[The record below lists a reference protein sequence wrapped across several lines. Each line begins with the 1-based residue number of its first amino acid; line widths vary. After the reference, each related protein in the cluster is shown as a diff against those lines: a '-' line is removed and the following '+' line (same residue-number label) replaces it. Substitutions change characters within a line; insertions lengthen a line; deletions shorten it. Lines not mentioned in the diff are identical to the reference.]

1 MTTNLID
8 IQNADVIMAT
18 SNMAENHPVGFQ
30 WVMKA
35 KERGAKLIHVDPRF
49 TRTSA
54 LADIHVPIRSGT
66 NIAFFGG
73 LISYAIQNNL
83 YFRDYVVTH
92 TNASFLIDPSFKT
105 ATDLGGLFTGLE
117 QTGKGGSDPH
127 VAQAYNR
134 STWRYQ
140 LDSEGNPRRDP
151 TLKDPTCVFQLLRR
165 HYSRYTPEMVE
176 RVCGIPKV
184 KFIEVAKLF
193 CGTSGPEKTGAV
205 TYALNLTQ
213 HTTGVQ
219 NIRALAMLQLILGN
233 VGRPGGGVVALR
245 GHANVQGA
253 TDLAVLYQD
262 LPGYLP
268 MPLRDAHPDL
278 KTYLERETPKSSF
291 WVNRPKFM
299 VSLLKA
305 WYGDAATREN
315 DFGYDWL
322 PKRATPDAYS
332 HQHIF
337 ADMHKGKI
345 KGFFAIGQ
353 NPAVGGPNAKLARA
367 ALAKLDW
374 LVVKDIFLTETAEFW
389 KAPASPPHRE
399 AADAKSIKTEVFFLP
414 AAPAAEKDGSLTNT
428 MRLIQWHEKAVTPPG
443 DATSDAEFIASL
455 ARRLQRMY
463 AGSKKERDKGFL
475 AANFQYGDNPKEPD
489 IELVLKEINGYA
501 TQEIKDKDGNVVY
514 KKGQPLNAFVHMT
527 DDGKTASGCWIYTGV
542 MVEGPDGKLLNKANQ
557 RKPADDKD
565 YLAHGWGFAWPA
577 NRRILYNRA
586 ASNASGKPYSERKKL
601 IWWDS
606 NAPGATPDK
615 KGKWV
620 GLDVPDFNAFLAPD
634 AKGGD
639 NAFIM
644 RTDGKGAFFGPL
656 VDGPFPEH
664 YEPIESPVKNLL
676 SRQQS
681 NPVAKIWQ
689 VGDKRNELAPVGSP
703 DYPYVITTYRLTE
716 HHLSGVMSRYLPML
730 AEMFESHF
738 VEISHEL
745 AEEMGVTNGEMV
757 TVSSPRGKIHA
768 KAMVTNRLKPF
779 IINGKKTHQ
788 VGIPW
793 HWGYNGIAKGDITN
807 DLSATVGDPTVYIQ
821 ETKAFLCNVKKG
833 VV

>member
-8 IQNADVIMAT
+8 IQNSDVIMAT

-35 KERGAKLIHVDPRF
+35 KERGAKFIHVDPRF

-54 LADIHVPIRSGT
+54 VADLHVPIRSGT

-73 LISYAIQNNL
+73 LISYAIRNNL

-92 TNASFLIDPSFKT
+92 TNASFLIDPAFKT
-105 ATDLGGLFTGLE
+105 PTDLGGVFTGLE
-117 QTGKGGSDPH
+117 QTGKGGPDPH
-127 VAQAYNR
+127 VAQTYNR
-134 STWRYQ
+134 SSWKYQ
-140 LDSEGNPRRDP
+140 LDGEGNAKRDP
-151 TLKDPTCVFQLLRR
+151 TLKDPNSVFQLLRR

-176 RVCGIPKV
+176 RVCGIPKE
-184 KFIEVAKLF
+184 KFIEAAKLF
-193 CGTSGPEKTGAV
+193 CGTSGPDKTGSV

-213 HTTGVQ
+213 HTNGVQ
-219 NIRALAMLQLILGN
+219 NIRALCMLQLLLGN

-278 KTYLERETPKSSF
+278 KTYLEKETPKTSF
-291 WVNRPKFM
+291 WVNRPKFFI
-299 VSLLKA
+299 SLLKA
-305 WYGDAATREN
+305 WYGDAATKEN

-322 PKRATPDAYS
+322 PKRATADGYS

-337 ADMHKGKI
+337 ADMYKGKI
-345 KGFFAIGQ
+345 KGFFSIGQ

-389 KAPASPPHRE
+389 KAPASAPHRE
-399 AADAKSIKTEVFFLP
+399 AADTKSIKTEVFFLP

-428 MRLIQWHEKAVTPPG
+428 MRLIQWHEKAVNPPG
-443 DATSDAEFIASL
+443 DVTSDAEFVTSL
-455 ARRLQRMY
+455 AKRLQKLY
-463 AGSKKERDKGFL
+463 AGSKKSRDKGFL
-475 AANFQYGDNPKEPD
+475 SASFEYGDDPKEPNM
-489 IELVLKEINGYA
+489 ELVLKEVNGYA
-501 TQEIKDKDGNVVY
+501 TEEIKDKDGKVVY
-514 KKGQPLNAFVHMT
+514 KKDQPLNTFVHMT
-527 DDGKTASGCWIYTGV
+527 DDGKTAGGCWIYTGV
-542 MVEGPDGKLLNKANQ
+542 LVEGADGKLVNKANQ

-586 ASNASGKPYSERKKL
+586 ASDVNGKPYSEKKKL
-601 IWWDS
+601 IWWDP
-606 NAPGATPDK
+606 NADGATPEK

-639 NAFIM
+639 NAYIM

-656 VDGPFPEH
+656 ADGPFPEH

-676 SRQQS
+676 SKQQN

-689 VGDKRNELAPVGSP
+689 VADGKNELAAVGSP

-730 AEMFESHF
+730 AELFESHF
-738 VEISHEL
+738 AEISHEL
-745 AEEMGVTNGEMV
+745 AGELGINNGETV
-757 TVSSPRGKIHA
+757 TVMTPRGKIHA

-788 VGIPW
+788 IGVPW
-793 HWGYNGIAKGDITN
+793 HWGYNGIAKGDVTN